1 MKRMRN
7 QEFYPPW
14 LGLGIMLSL
23 VVLVGCGT
31 TMVVTPDLTP
41 TAGVDV
47 RVRGRII
54 YDGNRE
60 YLPRTIVDNPAGE
73 SGLAFQ
79 YTYDVIHGKDNVP
92 QILPLLNPLSIVGFP
107 IGEDTVLIVGRLE
120 ISRKNQAVKTYS
132 ATAGLDKT
140 RNMFWQG
147 ETYSELRRK
156 GLMAVRNNIEA
167 QMNQDRELLSRL
179 LSGSEPAD

>member
-1 MKRMRN
+1 MRRMRN
-7 QEFYPPW
+7 QQFYLLR
-14 LGLGIMLSL
+14 LGLGIMLCS

-31 TMVVTPDLTP
+31 TMLVTPDLKP

-60 YLPRTIVDNPAGE
+60 YLPRTIVDTSAGE

-92 QILPLLNPLSIVGFP
+92 QILPLFNPLTIVGFP

-120 ISRKNQAVKTYS
+120 VSKKSQAVKTYS
-132 ATAGLDKT
+132 VTAALNKT
-140 RNMFWQG
+140 RNIFWQG
-147 ETYSELRRK
+147 ETFSELRRK
-156 GLMAVRNNIEA
+156 GLVGVRDNIEA
-167 QMNQDRELLSRL
+167 QMNLDRELLS
-179 LSGSEPAD
+179 GPKPGD

>member
-1 MKRMRN
+1 MCN
-7 QEFYPPW
+7 QELYPLW
-14 LGLGIMLSL
+14 LRLGIMLFL

-31 TMVVTPDLTP
+31 TMVVTPDLKP

-92 QILPLLNPLSIVGFP
+92 QILPLLNPLTIVGFP

-120 ISRKNQAVKTYS
+120 VSNKNQAVKTYS
-132 ATAGLDKT
+132 ATAALDKT
-140 RNMFWQG
+140 RNVFWQG
-147 ETYSELRRK
+147 ETFSELRRK
-156 GLMAVRNNIEA
+156 GLIAVRDNIEA
-167 QMNQDRELLSRL
+167 QMNQDRKLFSELF
-179 LSGSEPAD
+179 SGSGPGD

>member
-1 MKRMRN
+1 MCSR
-7 QEFYPPW
+7 ECYPLW
-14 LGLGIMLSL
+14 LGLGIMSSL
-23 VVLVGCGT
+23 VVLVACGT
-31 TMVVTPDLTP
+31 TMVVTPDLKP

-47 RVRGRII
+47 RVRGKII

-60 YLPRTIVDNPAGE
+60 YLPRTIADHPAGE

-92 QILPLLNPLSIVGFP
+92 QILPLLNPLTLVGFP

-120 ISRKNQAVKTYS
+120 ISKKDQAVKTYS
-132 ATAGLDKT
+132 ATAGLDKM

-147 ETYSELRRK
+147 ETFSELRRK
-156 GLMAVRNNIEA
+156 GLIAVRDNIEA
-167 QMNQDRELLSRL
+167 QMNQDRALLSEL
-179 LSGSEPAD
+179 EPGE